1 VGRFLTTFE
10 QDRLVC
16 GHCGCMDTFIPA
28 ILVAVTAIA
37 MTSPASACPSISDL
51 MSGGGDHEVSISAT
65 FVPYRPGALAVTYDR
80 RLLPVGAR
88 VKIRVVSRD
97 STTTTRLTVRGLVPN
112 RAYGAHAHTK
122 PCGPN
127 PTDAGPHYQNVP
139 DPVQPSVDPRYANP
153 RNEIW
158 LDFTTDAR
166 GDATAVS
173 TVPWRFTA
181 RHAHSV
187 VVHTMHTHTGPGH
200 AGDAGARLGCVNVD
214 F

>member
-1 VGRFLTTFE
+1 MATF
-10 QDRLVC
+10 
-16 GHCGCMDTFIPA
+16 TPA
-28 ILVAVTAIA
+28 ILVAVTVIA
-37 MTSPASACPSISDL
+37 TASPASAYPSISDL
-51 MSGGGDHEVSISAT
+51 MSGGGAHGGSTLAT
-65 FVPYRPGALAVTYDR
+65 FQPYRPGVRAVTYNR
-80 RLLPVGAR
+80 RLVPAGAR
-88 VKIRVVSRD
+88 AKITVVSRD
-97 STTTTRLTVRGLVPN
+97 GATTTRLTVRGLVPN
-112 RAYGAHAHTK
+112 RAYGAHAHTN

-127 PTDAGPHYQNVP
+127 PTDAGPHYQNAP
-139 DPVQPSVDPRYANP
+139 DPVQPSVDPGYANP

-173 TVPWRFTA
+173 TVPWRFTT